1 MAEPSPSSPKQN
13 KRHLLLRVCVLALA
27 CLGNAHAQSAP
38 PTFIA
43 NPAIRETLA
52 SVTINGMVIAENMP
66 LLDVNGLG
74 LLMSRK
80 NYEKLRLANAKIPEV
95 TRGDE
100 DWVALS
106 RVKGMTVTLNAR
118 TLALDLNARAELF
131 ERTNINVVETPRVV
145 VSPIPFGAYVNYDVV
160 ADSVRGIKSV
170 RGLFEGVM
178 FSQYGSLISNHLYSN
193 ISNLPAISGQASTVN
208 ARLDTYIQKDFVDS
222 TARLKIG
229 DAVVNPG
236 SWGRAVRIGGL
247 QFSTDFSLS
256 PRFISSPLLDF
267 RGQASAP
274 SIVDLFVNNGLV
286 RRYEVAP
293 GPFSIAQI
301 PVISGTGEARIVV
314 RDALGKDV
322 TITQPFFNAPA
333 QLRAGLSQ
341 YSVELGSLRRNF
353 GLDSNNYGAPV
364 VAGTYRYGV
373 NDKFTVEGRFESL
386 LRAENG
392 VNKLSVAGVSAV
404 LPFANGHYIAPS
416 VAVSNSDFGS
426 GTQFALQYGF
436 SGARVFYGLRAETAT
451 ANFRQLGF
459 ASGEL
464 AQEHR
469 YSMSVGLRLGS
480 GSLSLALTDTSPRP
494 FTITSG
500 PLTGFQIGA
509 NKTQVGTLSYSAS
522 IARGLT
528 MSTGVTRVVNNSA
541 STLAFMSVSY
551 SPTISSYVS
560 GNLNVSRPDGLG
572 TVTTAGVRA
581 GERPNDLGGL
591 GYELEA
597 STNRERAGVST
608 ISRVG
613 EFGAEVAYE
622 NKTTAGLSTNSGRLT
637 ARGSVVMTGEGVM
650 ASRPVNNSFVV
661 VSAPAMANSP
671 VRTTGG
677 AGVTLNSAGKAVLTR
692 VGAYESTEIQ
702 VLPESTP
709 LDVTI
714 DRLTTRVTPGAKA
727 GAIARLE
734 VRKTRAITLRLVDA
748 AGFPLPT
755 GTVFEV
761 FDTATRSKSETGAL
775 GLDGLLYVKDLPQSA
790 RIFARRAS
798 QVCDLKLPSI
808 PNELIPDLGD
818 IPCVFQ

>member
-1 MAEPSPSSPKQN
+1 MCA
-13 KRHLLLRVCVLALA
+13 LLLA
-27 CLGNAHAQSAP
+27 CLGNAYAQSAP
-38 PTFIA
+38 STFVA

-52 SVTINGMVIAENMP
+52 SVTINGLVIAENMP

-80 NYEKLRLANAKIPEV
+80 DYERLRLVNAKIPEV

-118 TLALDLNARAELF
+118 TLALDLNARPELF
-131 ERTNINVVETPRVV
+131 ERTNINVVETPRVI
-145 VSPIPFGAYVNYDVV
+145 VSPIPFGAYVNYDLV

-170 RGLFEGVM
+170 RGLFEGVL
-178 FSQYGSLISNHLYSN
+178 FSEYGSLITNHLYSN
-193 ISNLPAISGQASTVN
+193 FSNLPTISGQLSTVN
-208 ARLDTYIQKDFVDS
+208 ARLDTYLQKDFVAS
-222 TARLKIG
+222 TARLKVG

-341 YSVELGSLRRNF
+341 YSVELGALRRNF
-353 GLDSNNYGAPV
+353 GIDSNNYGAPV
-364 VAGTYRYGV
+364 LAGTYRYGV
-373 NDKFTVEGRFESL
+373 SDKLTLEGRFESL
-386 LRAENG
+386 LRAEND

-469 YSMSVGLRLGS
+469 YSMSVGLRVGS
-480 GSLSLALTDTSPRP
+480 GSLSLALTETLPRP

-500 PLTGFQIGA
+500 PLSGFQIGGT
-509 NKTQVGTLSYSAS
+509 KTQVGTLSYSTS
-522 IARGLT
+522 LARGLT
-528 MSTGVTRVVNNSA
+528 MSTGVTRVVNDTA

-551 SPTISSYVS
+551 SPVATSYVS
-560 GNLNVSRPDGLG
+560 ANVNVSKPDGSG
-572 TVTTAGVRA
+572 SQTIASVRA
-581 GERPNDLGGL
+581 GERASDLGGI

-597 STNRERAGVST
+597 STNRERAGIST

-622 NKTTAGLSTNSGRLT
+622 NKANLGQSSSSARVT
-637 ARGSVVMTGEGVM
+637 ARGAVVVTGEGVM
-650 ASRPVNNSFVV
+650 AARPVNNSFVV

-677 AGVTLNSAGKAVLTR
+677 AGVTLNSSGKAVLTR
-692 VGAYESTEIQ
+692 VGAYDATEIQ

-714 DRLTTRVTPGAKA
+714 DKLTTRVTPGAKA

-734 VRKTRAITLRLVDA
+734 VRKTRAVTMRLIDA
-748 AGFPLPT
+748 AGNPLQT
-755 GTVFEV
+755 GTAFEV
-761 FDTATRSKSETGAL
+761 FDNATKSKSETGAL
-775 GLDGLLYVKDLPQSA
+775 GLDGLLYVKDLPQNA
-790 RIFARRAS
+790 RIFARRAG
-798 QVCDLKLPSI
+798 QACDLKLPSI
-808 PNELIPDLGD
+808 PKELIPDLGD